1 MKLILVLAVST
12 WLIACNNDQTVAADV
27 NKGTATDSSRQLS
40 AESQPWKWSD
50 SLDAVAA
57 APANHKIVYEDS
69 AVRVL
74 MVVCPPGK
82 EEAVHTHRYKSTM
95 WFTNS
100 AHLVF
105 YNYAA
110 DANNRLVK
118 KDSAEI
124 NGFPAEMLNK
134 GQQVDPEEPH
144 SIRNA
149 GSDTFIA
156 YRVEYKKEFKD

>member
-1 MKLILVLAVST
+1 MKLFLVLAFST
-12 WLIACNNDQTVAADV
+12 CLLACNNNKEGGNENKEAAM
-27 NKGTATDSSRQLS
+27 DSSKNLPV
-40 AESQPWKWSD
+40 ASQAWKWPD
-50 SLDAVAA
+50 SLDAITA

-100 AHLVF
+100 AHLFF

-118 KDSAEI
+118 KDSTEI
-124 NGFPAEMLNK
+124 NGFPAEILNK

-144 SIRNA
+144 SIRNV
-149 GSDTFIA
+149 GTDTFIA
-156 YRVEYKKEFKD
+156 YRVEYKKKFEN